1 MAEELR
7 FIQIATSAISPG
19 TGPIV
24 LYLFGLTS
32 DGRVYQLDDH
42 GSGWHSVPM
51 TNLSPLQAERTA
63 ERQV

>member
-7 FIQIATSAISPG
+7 FIQIATTTTSQG
-19 TGPIV
+19 GGPVV

-32 DGRVYQLDDH
+32 DGRVYQRDDH
-42 GSGWHSVPM
+42 GRGWHSVSM
-51 TNLSPLQAERTA
+51 TNLSPQAERTG